1 MMSPPSGPGP
11 DVLARH
17 VVRIAESFQR
27 TQAAS
32 VRVGEL
38 VQGGLFKAPMPPHHQ
53 SQQEVFGGAGG
64 GRRPTDLNFSF
75 PPSQDSAFPSSPL
88 SGLGSPHRSPYGQ
101 TPGTP
106 RPDYNQQITDPFIQ
120 QSPPY
125 VNPQTPGT
133 PRPHSDPSY
142 LQTPPALRLDQ
153 YSQQSGGARPSPSH
167 QTMDPYSS
175 NPGTPRPS
183 VTERFPR
190 SPGCQRSS
198 ETQPAGTP
206 RPSSDPYQQ
215 NSTLRPQRGP
225 EAFSQVPG
233 ENFTPQA
240 AGAGSS
246 PLTPGETFAPTHHQV
261 IECLSACLSAHSR
274 MSSST
279 HVSVFSLQGGNQT
292 RFPEPPA
299 ATPQSTLGCRRRAA
313 SPA

>member
-1 MMSPPSGPGP
+1 MSPPSGSGP

-17 VVRIAESFQR
+17 SVRIAESFQR

-32 VRVGEL
+32 IRVGEL
-38 VQGGLFKAPMPPHHQ
+38 VQGGLFKAPMPPQHQ

-64 GRRPTDLNFSF
+64 GRRDPSRPTDLNFSF

-106 RPDYNQQITDPFIQ
+106 RPDYNQQITDPFTQ

-198 ETQPAGTP
+198 ENQPTGTP

-215 NSTLRPQRGP
+215 NSTMRPQRGP
-225 EAFSQVPG
+225 EAFSQDPG
-233 ENFTPQA
+233 DNFTPQA

-261 IECLSACLSAHSR
+261 IE
-274 MSSST
+274 
-279 HVSVFSLQGGNQT
+279 
-292 RFPEPPA
+292 
-299 ATPQSTLGCRRRAA
+299 
-313 SPA
+313 